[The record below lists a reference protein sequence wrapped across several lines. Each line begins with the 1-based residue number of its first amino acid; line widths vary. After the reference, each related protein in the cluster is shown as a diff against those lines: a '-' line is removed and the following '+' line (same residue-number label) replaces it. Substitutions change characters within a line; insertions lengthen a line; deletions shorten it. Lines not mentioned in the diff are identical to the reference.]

1 MTWSSIAASGILSP
15 KVMEIG
21 NAIQYFDLNIHQL
34 RHLTAN
40 DIISAKLHLHLAK
53 AKNPLDLDVWIDTFL
68 IQMDEYGQVVS
79 NRIRTTKT
87 TILPDFGGWVEINVE
102 VAVSQWMRNPFNNM
116 GLDFKITTGLNDTI
130 AFGVD
135 QEEVRFLYIFAS
147 KNSWKFVKTRQ
158 FAMVLLC
165 CFHLTSI
172 FLSCKIVDFCSEK
185 LSNQIGIEK

>member
-68 IQMDEYGQVVS
+68 IQMDEYGRVVS

-147 KNSWKFVKTRQ
+147 KKS
-158 FAMVLLC
+158 
-165 CFHLTSI
+165 
-172 FLSCKIVDFCSEK
+172 
-185 LSNQIGIEK
+185 